1 MAGPGL
7 QEKAIE
13 AVVIMN
19 TAIIN
24 LRLYPPTNAMIV
36 KTIDRLY
43 EMLQTIFEEED
54 ALLLAESERSLLIS
68 GEPLSLKNREKPQVA
83 IFLLL
88 MINWGIKSIG
98 FHKNLDKRELSLF
111 LEIMGKRRDDVIK
124 EKGLEQIVS
133 EREMPHIRMNQK
145 VYVEMGKDR
154 EPASGLDITD
164 EDIIRYITTE
174 DPDASLDPEK
184 VKEMAKDHK
193 WVSRIFQSGMRQL
206 VDRDGTES
214 NEKLSDSMLQMLSAL
229 DKISDHKEKEEL
241 SALAAKSISD
251 MDADFIAVMMT
262 QNMEGLLENHLFDQ
276 IVERID
282 PEKFELIAGKLHQA
296 LNDASMAENG
306 FDSEKIES
314 ARQAYQ
320 HLMNTDKGVELQHQL
335 EEKQASEKEEKEEKE
350 NKIREIKEKVDV
362 FLHTLEAGLPNE
374 STVKSFPEMVDTLY
388 SEGETEMAET
398 IIDRLT
404 GKLQSDHSD
413 IRIAASECLAN
424 ILDHLSQERR
434 TDILTRY
441 QAPVLTWI
449 TSETVPT
456 TAFRTI
462 CVQLKD
468 LTQSRIRTQRFAD
481 SLPILETFR
490 FIASRPVE
498 KDDPIQSAAS
508 DTLREIASADIQD
521 IFLEEFRFDKT
532 GQRNEAGRSLVMTAQ
547 YSINPLLDLLQGSE
561 TSSERGLILNLIPEI
576 GPAAAPAVIERI
588 KEDAPWYYLR
598 NLVRL
603 LGRVGSEGHAKILAP
618 LMVHDDLRVQREA
631 FKSINNIGGTCKG
644 EILLNALSRC
654 DDQLKVSVVTT
665 LGSLKYRDAVKPLVE
680 LFKSKLN
687 LSEEMKV
694 DLKEKICL
702 ALGNIGDREALP
714 FLTEVSKQSGI
725 FGFKSHNPKVKTA
738 AGRAAGMLSKI

>member
-24 LRLYPPTNAMIV
+24 LRLYPPTNAIIV

-43 EMLQTIFEEED
+43 DMLQTIFEEEN

-68 GEPLSLKNREKPQVA
+68 GEPLSQKNREKPQVA
-83 IFLLL
+83 IFLML

-98 FHKNLDKRELSLF
+98 FNKNLDKRELSLF
-111 LEIMGKRRDDVIK
+111 LEIMGKRQDDVIK

-133 EREMPHIRMNQK
+133 EGEMPHIRINQK
-145 VYVEMGKDR
+145 VYVEMGKGR
-154 EPASGLDITD
+154 ETVSGLDITD
-164 EDIIRYITTE
+164 EDIIKYITTD
-174 DPDASLDPEK
+174 DPDAALDPEK

-193 WVSRIFQSGMRQL
+193 WVSRIFQSGMHQL

-214 NEKLSDSMLQMLSAL
+214 NEKLSESMLQMLCAL
-229 DKISDHKEKEEL
+229 DKISDHEEKEEL
-241 SALAAKSISD
+241 STLAAKSISD
-251 MDADFIAVMMT
+251 MDADFIAAMMT
-262 QNMEGLLENHLFDQ
+262 QNMEGLIENHLFDQ

-282 PEKFELIAGKLHQA
+282 PEKFELVAGKLHQA
-296 LNDASMAENG
+296 LDDASMVENG
-306 FDSEKIES
+306 LDSEKIES

-320 HLMNTDKGVELQHQL
+320 HLMNTNKGVELQHQL
-335 EEKQASEKEEKEEKE
+335 EEKQAGEKKEKENKE
-350 NKIREIKEKVDV
+350 NKIREIKEKVHD
-362 FLHTLEAGLPNE
+362 FLNNLEGGLPDE
-374 STVKSFPEMVDTLY
+374 SAAKSLPEMVDTLY

-413 IRIAASECLAN
+413 IRGAASEYLVN

-434 TDILTRY
+434 TDIMTRY
-441 QAPVLTWI
+441 QEPVLTWI
-449 TSETVPT
+449 KSETVPT
-456 TAFRTI
+456 SAFRTI
-462 CVQLKD
+462 CMQLKD
-468 LTQSRIRTQRFAD
+468 LTQSRIREQRFAD

-490 FIASRPVE
+490 FMASRQIE
-498 KDDPIQSAAS
+498 KDDQIQSTAS
-508 DTLREIASADIQD
+508 DTLKEIATADIQD
-521 IFLEEFRFDKT
+521 ILLEEFRHDKK
-532 GQRNEAGRSLVMTAQ
+532 GRRNEAGRNLVMTAQ
-547 YSINPLLDLLQGSE
+547 YSINRLLDLLQESE
-561 TSSERGLILNLIPEI
+561 ASSERGLILNLIPEI

-588 KEDAPWYYLR
+588 EESAPWYYLR
-598 NLVRL
+598 NLVRI

-631 FKSINNIGGTCKG
+631 LKSINNIGGTFKG
-644 EILLNALSRC
+644 EILLNALSGC

-665 LGSLKYRDAVKPLVE
+665 LGSLKHRDAVKPLVE

-694 DLKEKICL
+694 GLQEKICL

-725 FGFKSHNPKVKTA
+725 FGFKSYNPKVKTA
-738 AGRAAGMLSKI
+738 AVRAADMLSKI